1 MKHGLISTLMIA
13 AALAAAPAMAQ
24 RTVSGTI
31 GGAHAATPP
40 AAEP

>member
-24 RTVSGTI
+24 RTLSGTI
-31 GGAHAATPP
+31 GGAHAATP
-40 AAEP
+40 AMV